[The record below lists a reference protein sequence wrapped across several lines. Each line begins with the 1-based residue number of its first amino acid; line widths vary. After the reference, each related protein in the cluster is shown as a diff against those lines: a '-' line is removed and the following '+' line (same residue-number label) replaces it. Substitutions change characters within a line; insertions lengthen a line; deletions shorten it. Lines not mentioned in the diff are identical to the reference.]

1 MLQYNQITLD
11 NGLQVIVN
19 EDKMTSLV
27 AVNMLYKVGSKNENV
42 SHTGFA
48 HLFEHLMFSGS
59 KNFPSFDTLI
69 NSLGGE
75 SNAFT
80 NSDYTNFYITIPF
93 IYLEFVLRIE
103 ADRMCNLLIDQQ
115 HLDVQKKVVCEE
127 FKERY
132 LNQPYGDLYKIM
144 RETSYKVHPYRW
156 QTIGIDISHIES
168 ATLDIVRDFYNRF
181 YQPSNAILSI
191 SGNVK
196 ASEVFVLCKNVFSFN
211 GEKTQKPSYPMESKQ
226 EENRYVREYRNVP
239 ASLIVITFP
248 MCERNNNDFYIY
260 DMLSDILSNGK
271 SSRLY
276 QSLVMQKQLFTD
288 INAVVSGE
296 DDPGLFIITGQ
307 YAESTDIEE
316 GEKAI
321 FEELQKLLDNPPN
334 KEEFQKV
341 KNKYVSNFAF
351 NNIKILDKA
360 MELGYYAHL
369 NNIDLINTEKDYYT
383 AVKSADVLEYAKQ
396 LFFINKHNTIYYIA
410 KAE

>member
-1 MLQYNQITLD
+1 
-11 NGLQVIVN
+11 
-19 EDKMTSLV
+19 
-27 AVNMLYKVGSKNENV
+27 
-42 SHTGFA
+42 
-48 HLFEHLMFSGS
+48 
-59 KNFPSFDTLI
+59 
-69 NSLGGE
+69 
-75 SNAFT
+75 
-80 NSDYTNFYITIPF
+80 
-93 IYLEFVLRIE
+93 
-103 ADRMCNLLIDQQ
+103 
-115 HLDVQKKVVCEE
+115 
-127 FKERY
+127 
-132 LNQPYGDLYKIM
+132 
-144 RETSYKVHPYRW
+144 
-156 QTIGIDISHIES
+156 
-168 ATLDIVRDFYNRF
+168 
-181 YQPSNAILSI
+181 
-191 SGNVK
+191 
-196 ASEVFVLCKNVFSFN
+196 
-211 GEKTQKPSYPMESKQ
+211 MESKQ

>member
-196 ASEVFVLCKNVFSFN
+196 ASEV
-211 GEKTQKPSYPMESKQ
+211 
-226 EENRYVREYRNVP
+226 
-239 ASLIVITFP
+239 
-248 MCERNNNDFYIY
+248 
-260 DMLSDILSNGK
+260 
-271 SSRLY
+271 
-276 QSLVMQKQLFTD
+276 
-288 INAVVSGE
+288 
-296 DDPGLFIITGQ
+296 
-307 YAESTDIEE
+307 
-316 GEKAI
+316 
-321 FEELQKLLDNPPN
+321 
-334 KEEFQKV
+334 
-341 KNKYVSNFAF
+341 
-351 NNIKILDKA
+351 
-360 MELGYYAHL
+360 
-369 NNIDLINTEKDYYT
+369 
-383 AVKSADVLEYAKQ
+383 
-396 LFFINKHNTIYYIA
+396 LFFAKMFFRLMEKKLKSHPILWSQNKRKIA
-410 KAE
+410 M